1 MKSFEIM
8 LQPKQVIRLA
18 KLNKIFW
25 LEYKT
30 SVSSVKLSIDGLNA
44 SDIAYLLNNR
54 DITKV
59 NFYNSFGDP
68 ITLRVN
74 YETL

>member
-8 LQPKQVIRLA
+8 LKPKQVIRMF

-44 SDIAYLLNNR
+44 NDIAYLLVKR

-68 ITLRVN
+68 MTLRVN
-74 YETL
+74 YESI